1 VLKSLRAR
9 NVALLIG
16 IVLMGQLLAVAL
28 LYVLAVRPQAER
40 IGGIMARNVAAISM
54 TMESLSPP
62 ERAKLIKRINAD
74 GAIRIMDGN
83 REPPEDR
90 SVPTMVEKIFM
101 RSFAR
106 AMDKGDVVIWHGGQS
121 GQLWVRV
128 TLGGELYWMSYE
140 RPKGWTPNGALLA
153 SFLIAVTMAL
163 IAGILIQRRIAEPLK
178 ALAAAADATER
189 NAVPP
194 ELPDDGPTELA
205 AVARS
210 FNAMRYRL
218 TEQDSRRTH
227 MLAAISHDL
236 RTPLSKIRLEIAMIP
251 GLHADSEAMIGR
263 QLDRLDAML
272 GQFLDFGRGAD
283 TETPTRIDLR
293 ELLEETAE
301 DLGTT
306 LKLDSSGPA
315 FALAR
320 PVAARRAI
328 ANILRNAEIY
338 GAPPIEAS
346 VRQEGGLHVITIRDH
361 GKGVNE
367 SDLARLQEPFFR
379 SDHAR
384 GISSG
389 SGLGFAIV
397 KEAAEAD
404 GGWLTISNAP
414 DSGLLVELALPVDE
428 QYFINSTCSKSS
440 STGVARPKIETE
452 TLTRFFSKS
461 SSSTAPLKLA
471 KGPSRTFT

>member
-1 VLKSLRAR
+1 MLKSLRAR
-9 NVALLIG
+9 NVTLLIG

-28 LYVLAVRPQAER
+28 LYFLAIRPQAER

-54 TMESLSPP
+54 TMENLPPP
-62 ERAKLIKRINAD
+62 ERAKLIQRINAD
-74 GAIRIMDGN
+74 GAVRILDGN

-90 SVPTMVEKIFM
+90 SVPTLVEKIFM
-101 RSFAR
+101 RSFAK

-189 NAVPP
+189 DAVPP
-194 ELPDDGPTELA
+194 ELPDNGPTELA

-210 FNAMRYRL
+210 FNAMRDRL
-218 TEQDSRRTH
+218 TEQDSRRAH

-236 RTPLSKIRLEIAMIP
+236 RTPLAKIRLEMAMIP
-251 GLHADSEAMIGR
+251 GLNADSEAMIDR

-283 TETPTRIDLR
+283 AETPERVDLSA
-293 ELLEETAE
+293 LIAETAE
-301 DLGTT
+301 DFGIYLT
-306 LKLDSSGPA
+306 LSASGPA
-315 FALAR
+315 FATAR

-338 GAPPIEAS
+338 GAPPIEVS
-346 VRQEGGLHVITIRDH
+346 IRQQGCLHVIAIRDH
-361 GKGVNE
+361 GKGVSE
-367 SDLARLQEPFFR
+367 AELARLHEPFFR
-379 SDHAR
+379 SDRAR
-384 GISSG
+384 SSTYG
-389 SGLGFAIV
+389 SGLGFAI
-397 KEAAEAD
+397 AEEIAVSQ
-404 GGWLTISNAP
+404 GGWLHMSNAQ
-414 DSGLLVELALPVDE
+414 DGGLLVEFALP
-428 QYFINSTCSKSS
+428 
-440 STGVARPKIETE
+440 A
-452 TLTRFFSKS
+452 
-461 SSSTAPLKLA
+461 
-471 KGPSRTFT
+471 SR